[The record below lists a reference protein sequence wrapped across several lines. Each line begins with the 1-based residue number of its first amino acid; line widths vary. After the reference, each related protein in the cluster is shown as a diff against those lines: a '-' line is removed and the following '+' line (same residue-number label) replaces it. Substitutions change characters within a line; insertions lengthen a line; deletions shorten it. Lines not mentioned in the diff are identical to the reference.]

1 MREEIRLGNEALAKG
16 AFVEAVRYY
25 QSLLDKGGTEIEERI
40 ARNRL
45 SDIAYQEKKKQRRQ
59 QKEDKG
65 EKKARLLSPAEGK
78 RKRKVTTKEEKGVR
92 ESTKLIYSSLAPLV
106 DIKKY

>member
-65 EKKARLLSPAEGK
+65 EKKARSLSPDEGK

-92 ESTKLIYSSLAPLV
+92 ESTKLIYTSLAPLV
-106 DIKKY
+106 DIKKF